1 MWKSI
6 TSEHERDARAV
17 STSSQTARMQ
27 PADQPPMEFPA
38 FSVPCLFDRSSL
50 VSHFTTSLVVV
61 VQSSYLA
68 SRKTQVA
75 SVCAWPFSPEC
86 PGYSGL
92 VGDSWE
98 RWMGGSVLFSA
109 SRSEQNHRSEGKN
122 SGELIVIQWE
132 GKNTAGMT
140 NHMCI
145 YMSLVCGREREKWLT
160 WRERNEMK
168 TIQRDRDDWQY
179 KITID

>member
-1 MWKSI
+1 
-6 TSEHERDARAV
+6 
-17 STSSQTARMQ
+17 
-27 PADQPPMEFPA
+27 
-38 FSVPCLFDRSSL
+38 
-50 VSHFTTSLVVV
+50 
-61 VQSSYLA
+61 
-68 SRKTQVA
+68 
-75 SVCAWPFSPEC
+75 
-86 PGYSGL
+86 
-92 VGDSWE
+92 
-98 RWMGGSVLFSA
+98 MGGSVLFSA

-168 TIQRDRDDWQY
+168 TIQRDRDD
-179 KITID
+179 